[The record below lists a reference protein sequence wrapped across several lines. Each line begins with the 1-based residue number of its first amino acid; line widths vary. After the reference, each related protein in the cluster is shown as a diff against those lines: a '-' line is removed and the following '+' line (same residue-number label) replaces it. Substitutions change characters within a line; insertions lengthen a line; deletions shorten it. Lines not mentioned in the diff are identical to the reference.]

1 MGEVK
6 ELKEEKQVNQIV
18 STQNDSDVKHGKQ
31 GKQFSKT
38 NHVRIFSVLDLWTKN
53 LSIIRELARSPGQLN
68 LNPLFNINIRKL
80 VCTTS
85 LGKCGC

>member
-6 ELKEEKQVNQIV
+6 ELEEQVNQIV
-18 STQNDSDVKHGKQ
+18 STQNDSDVKHAKQ

-38 NHVRIFSVLDLWTKN
+38 THVRIFSVLDLWTKN

-68 LNPLFNINIRKL
+68 LNPLFNINSRKL